1 MKKLLVEKYASEFKE
16 ESLKSAKPGVLK
28 TIKGAV
34 TGWKEN
40 RNGRTYSRELWNNA
54 INSEYVKSQMAL
66 KQFFGEA
73 DHPEDRLE
81 VCFEGVSHNIT
92 DMWFEDSTSELWA
105 KIDILDTP
113 KGNILNKIFEYSGHL
128 SFSTRG
134 TGDVDSQGNVDP
146 DTYQLFAIDAV
157 CRPSYASATAS
168 EITES
173 EDLKEVSE
181 EDIKSILK
189 EYSSA
194 DDKESLEESEDIINI
209 LIQEKLNERENLIR
223 IAETL

>member
-1 MKKLLVEKYASEFKE
+1 MKKLLVERYAAEFKE
-16 ESLKSAKPGVLK
+16 DSLKSSKPGVLK
-28 TIKGAV
+28 TIKGAI

-40 RNGRTYSRELWNNA
+40 RNGRTYSRELWENA
-54 INSEYVKSQMAL
+54 INSDYVKSQMAL

-92 DMWFEDSTSELWA
+92 DMWFEDDKQELWA

-134 TGDVDSQGNVDP
+134 TGDVDGSGNVDP
-146 DTYQLFAIDAV
+146 DTYQLFAVDAV
-157 CRPSYASATAS
+157 CRPSYATATAS
-168 EITES
+168 ELSES
-173 EDLKEVSE
+173 QQLKEVSE
-181 EDIKSILK
+181 EEIKKILNKYSESEKPELK
-189 EYSSA
+189 EENLV
-194 DDKESLEESEDIINI
+194 DI
-209 LIQEKLNERENLIR
+209 LIQEKLNERENLLR
-223 IAETL
+223 ISKEV

>member
-1 MKKLLVEKYASEFKE
+1 MKKLLIEKYAAEFKE
-16 ESLKSAKPGVLK
+16 DSLKSSKPGVLK
-28 TIKGAV
+28 TIQGAI

-40 RNGRTYSRELWNNA
+40 RNGRVYSRELWENA
-54 INSEYVKSQMAL
+54 IQSDYVKSQMAL

-92 DMWFEDSTSELWA
+92 EMWFEDAKQEVWA

-134 TGDVDSQGNVDP
+134 TGDVDSSGNVDP
-146 DTYQLFAIDAV
+146 DTYQLFAVDAV
-157 CRPSYASATAS
+157 CRPSYATATAS
-168 EITES
+168 ALAES
-173 EDLKEVSE
+173 EKLVEVSE
-181 EDIKSILK
+181 EQIKSIL
-189 EYSSA
+189 EGYSSA
-194 DDKESLEESEDIINI
+194 KEDKEVKEEDIVDI
-209 LIQEKLNERENLIR
+209 LIQEKLNERANLIR
-223 IAETL
+223 IAKEA